1 MIKDLRPVGE
11 REMPKKYIPMKDRPR
26 LFKKK
31 KKKLH
36 KKLETDKSLTEEER
50 KKLRKRLSR
59 MGKGSVSSVSGG
71 STGLVQQKV
80 KKW

>member
-26 LFKKK
+26 LFKEK
-31 KKKLH
+31 KKKLQ
-36 KKLETDKSLTEEER
+36 KKLETDKNLTEEER

-59 MGKGSVSSVSGG
+59 MGKGSVRTIRG
-71 STGLVQQKV
+71 
-80 KKW
+80 

>member
-26 LFKKK
+26 LFKEK
-31 KKKLH
+31 KKKLQ
-36 KKLETDKSLTEEER
+36 KKLETDKNLTEEER

-59 MGKGSVSSVSGG
+59 MGKGSVWTIRG
-71 STGLVQQKV
+71 
-80 KKW
+80 

>member
-1 MIKDLRPVGE
+1 
-11 REMPKKYIPMKDRPR
+11 MPKKYIPMKDRPR
-26 LFKKK
+26 LFKEK
-31 KKKLH
+31 KKKLQ
-36 KKLETDKSLTEEER
+36 KKLETDKNLTEEER

-71 STGLVQQKV
+71 STELVQQKV

>member
-1 MIKDLRPVGE
+1 
-11 REMPKKYIPMKDRPR
+11 MPKKYIPMKDRPR

-59 MGKGSVSSVSGG
+59 MGKGSVWTIRG
-71 STGLVQQKV
+71 
-80 KKW
+80 